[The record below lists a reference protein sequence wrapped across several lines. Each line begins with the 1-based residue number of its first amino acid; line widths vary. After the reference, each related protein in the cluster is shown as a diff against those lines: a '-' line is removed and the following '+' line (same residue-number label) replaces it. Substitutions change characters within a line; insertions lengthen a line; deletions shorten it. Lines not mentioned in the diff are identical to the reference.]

1 MIYPENFE
9 RKIGFAEIRTLLK
22 GRCLSSLGTEWV
34 DKQLHFMTNV
44 DDVRQALDE
53 AREFKLF
60 LEETDDE
67 IESEFFDVR
76 EPLLRVRPERT
87 YMEEIDLFNLKR
99 SMHSVLSYSSLFTKT
114 LDDDTSTS
122 DVASEGEATD
132 ENPVD
137 VRYVYP
143 ALGRMASDVAVFP
156 QLIRRIDSIL
166 NKYGKVKDTASA
178 ELLSIRHQIEVTT
191 RGISHSLRTIISE
204 AQTSGY
210 IDRDVTPTLRDGRL
224 VIPVAPALKRKIKG
238 IVHDE
243 SATGKTVFIE
253 PSVVVD
259 ANNKIRTL
267 RAAERREVIR
277 ILQELT
283 AEVRPNIPALLASL
297 QFLAHV
303 DYLRALT
310 AFSAT
315 FQAVVLPVESRP
327 RIDWVQAK
335 HPLLQQSLARH
346 GGKIVPLDITLR
358 QGQRILLISG
368 PNAGGKS
375 VCLKTVGLLQ
385 YMLQC
390 GMPVPADERSKPGIF
405 TDIMMDIG
413 DEQSLENDLSTYS
426 SHLLNMKEMMQH
438 AGAKSLLLIDEF
450 GGGTE
455 PQIGGAL
462 AQAILRRF
470 IANLNFGI
478 ITTHY
483 QNLKHFAE
491 QNRSVVNGAM
501 LYDSAKMQPLFMLK
515 IGNPGSSF
523 AVEIARKM
531 GIPSDVIDYAT
542 QLVGKDYVMSDR
554 YVQDIVRN
562 KVYWENKRHSIQQ
575 REQQL
580 EATIA
585 KYEREMT
592 DFQQERK
599 HVLAQAKADAKS
611 LIEQSN
617 ARIEQTIRTI
627 KEEQAEKEKTRE
639 ARTELAQFKAQL
651 EQNTDEQDRIARKIA
666 KIQQRQQRK
675 AGGEGSAR
683 QRNAANEAAAAAKL
697 RGVSSSP
704 NGGGHSGGASSTAKP
719 LSVGSYVKIKGQSTV
734 GRIESISK
742 QTAKVLFGMMYT
754 QVALSR
760 LEPTDAPRPVASPL
774 GQAATFVSKE
784 TRDAMYE
791 KKLHFKPE
799 IDIRGMH
806 VDEALTAV
814 SYFID
819 DAIQLEQS
827 RVRILHGTGT
837 GALRELVRNY
847 LHTVPGVRSY
857 HDEHVQFGGAG
868 ITVVELA

>member
-9 RKIGFAEIRTLLK
+9 RKIGFTEIRTLLK

-34 DKQLHFMTNV
+34 DKQLHFMT
-44 DDVRQALDE
+44 DIDEVRCALSQADE
-53 AREFKLF
+53 FRRF
-60 LEETDDE
+60 LEETDEE
-67 IESEFFDVR
+67 IESDFFDVR

-87 YMEEIDLFNLKR
+87 YMEELDLFNLKR
-99 SMHSVLSYSSLFTKT
+99 SMTSVLSYSRYFTKT
-114 LDDDTSTS
+114 IDDNNDLPLDAD
-122 DVASEGEATD
+122 AD
-132 ENPVD
+132 ETLTPQ
-137 VRYVYP
+137 YVYP
-143 ALGRMASDVAVFP
+143 TLGAMAADVAVFP
-156 QLIRRIDSIL
+156 QLIRRIDDIL

-178 ELLSIRHQIEVTT
+178 ELLSLRHQIEVTT
-191 RGISHSLRTIISE
+191 RGISHSLRSIITE

-283 AEVRPNIPALLASL
+283 AEIRPHVGELLDSL
-297 QFLAHV
+297 HFLAHV

-310 AFSAT
+310 LFSAAY
-315 FQAVVLPVESRP
+315 QAVVLEIDARP

-335 HPLLQQSLARH
+335 HPLLQQSLSRH
-346 GGKIVPLDITLR
+346 GGKIVPLDVTLR

-390 GMPVPADERSKPGIF
+390 GMPVPADERSKPGLF
-405 TDIMMDIG
+405 SDIMMDIG

-426 SHLLNMKEMMQH
+426 SHLLNMKEMMLH
-438 AGAKSLLLIDEF
+438 GSSKSLLLIDEF

-470 IANLNFGI
+470 ISNLNFGI

-501 LYDSAKMQPLFMLK
+501 LYDSAQMRPLFMLK

-531 GIPSDVIDYAT
+531 GIPADVIDYAT
-542 QLVGKDYVMSDR
+542 KLVGKDYVMSDR

-562 KVYWENKRHSIQQ
+562 KVYWENKRRNIEQ
-575 REQQL
+575 REKQL
-580 EATIA
+580 ETTIA
-585 KYEREMT
+585 NYEREMV

-599 HVLAQAKADAKS
+599 QVMAQAKADAKH

-627 KEEQAEKEKTRE
+627 KEVQAEKERTRVV
-639 ARTELAQFKAQL
+639 RSELANFKAEL
-651 EQNTDEQDRIARKIA
+651 EQNTNEQDRIARKIA

-675 AGGEGSAR
+675 AEGEGSAK
-683 QRNAANEAAAAAKL
+683 QRNAANQAAAAAKL
-697 RGVSSSP
+697 RSAAQGNNNKVD
-704 NGGGHSGGASSTAKP
+704 GAVQKAQI
-719 LSVGSYVKIKGQSTV
+719 LSVGSYVRIKGQSTI
-734 GRIESISK
+734 GRIEAISK

-760 LEPTDAPRPVASPL
+760 LEPTEAPKETTPQL
-774 GQAATFVSKE
+774 GQVATFISKE

-806 VDEALTAV
+806 VDEALTVV

-847 LHTVPGVRSY
+847 LRTVPGVRTY

-868 ITVVELA
+868 ITVVELN